1 MACFLFPA
9 LAAPQGLRPRN
20 CYGTILTDIVRAS
33 SDAIDALTLYR
44 RLLFTNDTYVDDAGF
59 TAFDAHVGDTSCQ
72 LRAGMLLDLTKMHR
86 HWASSS
92 CDKETSWLD
101 RYIERLT
108 NVLDGARKMLAK
120 LTIERVHPEKLGIG
134 PKKDSPDGL
143 LRKLGWDEQEIL
155 NTITTLYPAGQSKT
169 PRTHESYLNGWDLT
183 GVEEEQ
189 QKQPVPSCTEDSW
202 WQIRNDS
209 AVVERAISRRE
220 DKTMVIVDDIDVR
233 PAAETVLSSS
243 ASTASSNEGVDGIEW
258 NPLSPCTM
266 VRFLTYSFVLSKY
279 KCFRRFQHVVG
290 ARIDFEAV
298 IQAGDEMVGDVWDYS
313 VRDYKYS
320 KSTRRIELEIG
331 RLQSWISKLSSAW
344 LYDIAKASSASPGIE
359 SLMIRTTRTS
369 STDLTCVPTYVGY
382 LAIRELWGRD
392 TDALILVD
400 RHFCDGGYHSNF
412 FLATLRLES
421 TNATTDRD
429 GLPPQRLPLKHRV
442 TWEIERI
449 SKDWL
454 QKHQDQHHPHII
466 IMGNSIE
473 GSYEDYMT
481 ASSTRRR
488 HETHSCDD
496 NEAHIAKF
504 LAHDHDRLTLSFFAR
519 HRHYTFDLNSSKP
532 SIGVAGERKEVAEQ
546 MEQVFP
552 GLAEQWSISNL
563 EAEAMGTADGSLHMF
578 AWQHAFTETKGRIAE
593 LVSTAKDTLPIS
605 APLERIC

>member
-1 MACFLFPA
+1 MEARRLA
-9 LAAPQGLRPRN
+9 QAAPQGLRPRN

-359 SLMIRTTRTS
+359 
-369 STDLTCVPTYVGY
+369 
-382 LAIRELWGRD
+382 
-392 TDALILVD
+392 
-400 RHFCDGGYHSNF
+400 
-412 FLATLRLES
+412 RLES

-454 QKHQDQHHPHII
+454 QKHQDQHHSHII